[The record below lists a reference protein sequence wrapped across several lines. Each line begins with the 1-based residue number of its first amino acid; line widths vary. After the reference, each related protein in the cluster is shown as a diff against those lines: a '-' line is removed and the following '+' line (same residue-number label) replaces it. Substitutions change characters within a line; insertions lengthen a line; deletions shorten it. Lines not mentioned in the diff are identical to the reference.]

1 MALIDGN
8 VRINLIGW
16 TSNHNQE
23 KDLIRLV
30 QTVKK
35 NKKKEEE
42 MQV

>member
-8 VRINLIGW
+8 ARINLIGW
-16 TSNHNQE
+16 MSNHNQE
-23 KDLIRLV
+23 KDPIRLV